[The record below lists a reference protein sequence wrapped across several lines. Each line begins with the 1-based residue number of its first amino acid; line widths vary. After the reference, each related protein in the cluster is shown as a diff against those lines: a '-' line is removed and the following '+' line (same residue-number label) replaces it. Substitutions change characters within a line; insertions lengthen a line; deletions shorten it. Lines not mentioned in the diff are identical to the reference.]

1 MEGVPRV
8 EIKRNFLKASAHM
21 TATMSIG
28 EGYSVSEGLAKQ
40 LRMMR
45 NTASALNNQ
54 TTTTYTT
61 NATGNSFQH
70 MFSGNNMSVKSKAKQ
85 ATSSDIAPVLAV
97 DTIRLPQ

>member
-1 MEGVPRV
+1 V

-28 EGYSVSEGLAKQ
+28 EGYSLSEGLAKQ

-54 TTTTYTT
+54 TTTYTT
-61 NATGNSFQH
+61 NATGNSIQH
-70 MFSGNNMSVKSKAKQ
+70 MVSGNNMSVKSKAKQ
-85 ATSSDIAPVLAV
+85 ATSSDIATVLAV